1 MDTWPDSVSSF
12 CRLIVDGNWTYS
24 ADHPTAQDGDN
35 INNILD
41 VVASLDPERSE
52 KLLRYL
58 SQVRKGILNARF
70 KLGPVTW
77 YYPTN

>member
-1 MDTWPDSVSSF
+1 MRGTHVGEYNTWPESSGSLR
-12 CRLIVDGNWTYS
+12 RLIVDGNWTYS

-41 VVASLDPERSE
+41 VVASLDPGRSE

-58 SQVRKGILNARF
+58 SQVRKGA
-70 KLGPVTW
+70 
-77 YYPTN
+77 